1 MSVQLS
7 HMVRCSR
14 CGKEFPVPIN
24 NCYDDII
31 DQLICYKCV
40 KLLAMKSLRKK
51 FMQRVYPEG
60 TKVLHRFKDCGTGI
74 VLWAN
79 DEHIAVHFE
88 NGDEYAYRPENIKR
102 LEYPIR

>member
-1 MSVQLS
+1 MPEFVQS
-7 HMVRCSR
+7 EMKVVEI
-14 CGKEFPVPIN
+14 GKSFEPIYSLF
-24 NCYDDII
+24 C
-31 DQLICYKCV
+31 CKCDG
-40 KLLAMKSLRKK
+40 LLTMKHLRNQ
-51 FMQRVYPEG
+51 FMKRVYPKG
-60 TKVLHRFKDCGTGI
+60 TKVLHRFKDCGLGS

>member
-1 MSVQLS
+1 MHSLIESYANHISEIQDGL
-7 HMVRCSR
+7 
-14 CGKEFPVPIN
+14 
-24 NCYDDII
+24 YDYRKR
-31 DQLICYKCV
+31 QEKF
-40 KLLAMKSLRKK
+40 LAMKSLRKK

-60 TKVLHRFKDCGTGI
+60 TKVLHRFKDCGVGS

-88 NGDEYAYRPENIKR
+88 NGDEYAYRPESIKR